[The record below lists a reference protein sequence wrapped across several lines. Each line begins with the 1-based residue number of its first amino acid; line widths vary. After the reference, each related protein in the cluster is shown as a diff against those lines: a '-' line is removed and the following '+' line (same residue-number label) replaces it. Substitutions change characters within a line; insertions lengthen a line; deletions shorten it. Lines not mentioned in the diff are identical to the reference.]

1 MPHTIQPIRPP
12 LHAAQLKMPPTNI
25 LPNATHFE
33 KLSRKDYSERTVSD
47 DSVSP
52 STFGLDKHGL
62 GNQRC
67 EHWNLPTAALYEHA
81 IINGEAQMASGGPL
95 VVRTGRH
102 TGRAAKDK
110 FFVDEPSSRDSIA
123 WGDVNQRM
131 TETTFDWLRRKATAY
146 MQNRTVYVMDVFV
159 GQDKEYRLPVRVITE
174 TAWHALFVR
183 TMFIRPT
190 DEELATHIPKFTVLH
205 VPGMLTDPAT
215 DGVNS
220 STVIA
225 LNMGTGLS
233 IIAGTFYAGEI
244 KKCAFTAMNYY
255 LPKQGVLS
263 MHAAANIGEKGDT
276 AIFFGL
282 SGTGK
287 TTLSTDPKRQ
297 LIGDDEHGWSE
308 KGVFNIEGGCYAK
321 VIKLDQE
328 SEPVIWKTTR
338 SFGTILE
345 NTIMDPVTRQLDLS
359 DGSITENTRA
369 AYPLHCIPN
378 FKEDAQGGI
387 PKNIFM
393 LTCDAFGVLPPISRL
408 TPAQA
413 ELMFLL
419 GYTAKVAGTE
429 QGVTKPSAT
438 FSTCFGLP
446 FMPLQPTVYSKMLR
460 EKLLKDNVNV
470 WLINTGWSG
479 GVYGV
484 GKRFSIKHTRA
495 LLDAALE
502 GVLDGAQFAEH
513 PVFKL
518 HMPTSCPNVPAEVLD
533 PRTTWADKDAYDAQC
548 KELAALMNKAFK
560 KFEGS
565 VSDDVKACLPEN
577 A

>member
-1 MPHTIQPIRPP
+1 
-12 LHAAQLKMPPTNI
+12 MPPTDI
-25 LPNATHFE
+25 LPNATHTE
-33 KLSRKDYSERTVSD
+33 KLSRKDYAERTISSE
-47 DSVSP
+47 SVCASEY
-52 STFGLDKHGL
+52 GLDKHGL
-62 GNQRC
+62 GNQRL
-67 EHWNLPTAALYEHA
+67 EHWNLPTASLYEHA

-131 TETTFDWLRRKATAY
+131 TETTFDWLRRKGTAY
-146 MQNRTVYVMDVFV
+146 MQNRTVYVMDVYV
-159 GQDKEYRLPVRVITE
+159 GQDKEFRLPVRVITE

-190 DEELATHIPKFTVLH
+190 DEELKTHVPKFTILH

-225 LNMGTGLS
+225 LNMGNGLA

-263 MHAAANIGEKGDT
+263 MHAAANVGEKGDT

-308 KGVFNIEGGCYAK
+308 RGVFNIEGGCYAK
-321 VIKLDQE
+321 VIKLDPE

-338 SFGTILE
+338 SFGTVLE
-345 NTIMDPVTRQLDLS
+345 NTVMDPVTRQLDLS

-378 FKEDAQGGI
+378 FKEDAQGPV

-460 EKLLKDNVNV
+460 EKLHKDKVSV

-479 GVYGV
+479 GAYGV
-484 GKRFSIKHTRA
+484 GHRFAIKHTRA

-502 GVLDGAQFAEH
+502 GKLAEAEVAEH

-518 HMPTSCPNVPAEVLD
+518 LMPKACPGVPEEILD
-533 PRTTWADKDAYDAQC
+533 PRNTWSDKAAYDAQC
-548 KELAALMNKAFK
+548 KELAALMVKAFK

-565 VSDDVKACLPEN
+565 VDDDVKQCLPTN
-577 A
+577 F